1 MTQKWAG
8 FYRGICTVV
17 NPKIGPQ
24 GSELFAKFW
33 PRPVV
38 LKRIFHVTIVRK
50 CSPVNYKF
58 FKNYMLGYSTGMF
71 LKTMKWTLFYTVMKR
86 KSTCKIFSGFG
97 SGCNCKMLSFNL

>member
-58 FKNYMLGYSTGMF
+58 FKNYTLGYRVQYRNVFKNHEMDF
-71 LKTMKWTLFYTVMKR
+71 ILYRNEEEKYL
-86 KSTCKIFSGFG
+86 
-97 SGCNCKMLSFNL
+97 